1 MAGNYRNSIAKW
13 EVIIESW
20 MRTIIRDGG
29 VERYDHL
36 HIDRIDSRWKDRNTW
51 ISAALNVYD
60 LALNLR
66 DRERFPFS
74 VVLGFSLKSAID
86 RKGINFRTR
95 AELEA
100 ELDQSP
106 PSLYLFRPNQEPWTE
121 AGRAKGSQDEVTIK
135 KIDLNVLG
143 APIKANQC
151 FYFEFR
157 TLNQAEYSRSI
168 LIGGY
173 SLIG

>member
-1 MAGNYRNSIAKW
+1 MPAKGWGSPKNSFYGKDGPAPTWNTAGAPLRTSKRTGSQQMAGNYRNSIAKW

-66 DRERFPFS
+66 
-74 VVLGFSLKSAID
+74 
-86 RKGINFRTR
+86 
-95 AELEA
+95 
-100 ELDQSP
+100 
-106 PSLYLFRPNQEPWTE
+106 Y
-121 AGRAKGSQDEVTIK
+121 
-135 KIDLNVLG
+135 
-143 APIKANQC
+143 
-151 FYFEFR
+151 
-157 TLNQAEYSRSI
+157 
-168 LIGGY
+168 
-173 SLIG
+173 